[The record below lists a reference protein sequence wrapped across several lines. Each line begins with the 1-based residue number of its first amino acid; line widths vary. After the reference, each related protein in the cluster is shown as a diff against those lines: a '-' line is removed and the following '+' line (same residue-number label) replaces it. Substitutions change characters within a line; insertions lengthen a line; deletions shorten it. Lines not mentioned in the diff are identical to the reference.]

1 MTHPPNY
8 RDGHPLC
15 AARKRN
21 GETCRAFAGQGT
33 EHFGIGR
40 CKFHGGA
47 TPTHRQGAA
56 VTEAKQRMV
65 ALGQA
70 LDIAPHEALLSALHL
85 TAGHVAYLNLEVSQL
100 PDLATQEA
108 RVLVELHGA
117 ERDRM
122 ARIAKAC
129 IDAGVEARRVQ
140 LAEQFGGQLADFL
153 KGLLNDLVLTEDQE
167 RAAPELVRRHLVRLE
182 AAPVGAPVAPD
193 PARTA

>member
-1 MTHPPNY
+1 MTHDLNY
-8 RDGHPLC
+8 RDDHPLC
-15 AARKRN
+15 GARKRN

-33 EHFGIGR
+33 DHHGVGR

-47 TPTHRQGAA
+47 TRTHRQGAV

-70 LDIAPHEALLSALHL
+70 LDIPPHEALLTALHL
-85 TAGHVAYLNLEVSQL
+85 TAGHVAYLNIEVSQL
-100 PDLATQEA
+100 PEVTTHEA

-129 IDAGVEARRVQ
+129 IDAGVEAKRVQ
-140 LAEQFGGQLADFL
+140 LAEQFGEQLADFI
-153 KGLLNDLVLTEDQE
+153 KGFLGDLVLTKDQE
-167 RAAPELVRRHLVRLE
+167 RAAPDLVRRHLARLE
-182 AAPVGAPVAPD
+182 ALPLDAAEA
-193 PARTA
+193 TAAA